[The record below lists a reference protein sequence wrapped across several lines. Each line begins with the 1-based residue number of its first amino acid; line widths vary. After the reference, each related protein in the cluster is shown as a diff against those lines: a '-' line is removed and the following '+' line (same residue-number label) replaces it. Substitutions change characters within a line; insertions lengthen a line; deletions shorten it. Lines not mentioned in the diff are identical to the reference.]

1 MKNTLIISFFTLV
14 LFNITSC
21 GDDDYCQDVGIIL
34 EETVTFHV
42 VDKNNGKD
50 LFEELTVYDKDSVK
64 LLINN
69 IDILSKDGVRESYC
83 EFQVDNRKLD
93 LTIHNDDLYFLY
105 FNYNDVDTIQM
116 FTVIGEHYCLK
127 EPQSEIQVFVYN
139 GDTLYNKNNGDYHRV
154 DIKK

>member
-1 MKNTLIISFFTLV
+1 MKNTLIISFFILV

-21 GDDDYCQDVGIIL
+21 GDDYCQDVGIIL
-34 EETVTFHV
+34 EETVIFHI

-50 LFEELTVYDKDSVK
+50 LFEELNVYDKDSLK

-69 IDILSKDGVRESYC
+69 IDILSKDCLRESYC
-83 EFQVDNRKLD
+83 EFQVNNRKLD

-116 FTVIGEHYCLK
+116 FTIIGEHYCLK
-127 EPQSEIQVFVYN
+127 EPQSEVQVFVYN
-139 GDTLYNKNNGDYHRV
+139 GDTLYDKNNGDFHLV
-154 DIKK
+154 NIKK